1 MKKYILPLMS
11 IAMLMAM
18 ASCSSS
24 DDEVAEIKEESKLVP
39 MTFTATQESNAET
52 RSALIT
58 GTSVIWKTGDMIS
71 VFDGTG
77 AGCNHQFS
85 LTGDASLGKFSGI
98 ASSEATSFTAVY
110 PYTEGAQLE
119 SDGSVS
125 GITLP
130 AEQTAYKDSFDP
142 KAALMMAYTEDKSQL
157 NFKNVVSLV
166 KVTTDF
172 DCKSIV
178 LTAKEN
184 IAGTGKLT
192 YNSDAPSITFT
203 SNESQTVT
211 LKPALEY
218 GAIAAGTYY
227 IAICPQTL
235 TGFSISFINST
246 DTKVYT
252 RTSTKNNIF
261 NRREIKNLGTFSES
275 GTSWTST
282 MESNGKVNAS
292 QQVDMVEFTIGDK
305 KYRVIF
311 ATSNLTAT
319 GLAASESDYGDYF
332 AWGATEPWYTSY
344 TTGTNGSGK
353 PTITSD
359 GWKDGHESGYRE
371 TPTFSPEY
379 TSKKDFDM
387 SDDPARKILGGDWQL
402 PTTEIWKALYN
413 TKSYSWDWTTKD
425 SKNGRVV
432 KNKSTNYS
440 IFLPAAGYVASD
452 SFFSV
457 GLYGHYWSGTANSI
471 DSAYSMYFYND
482 DVRAQDPYYLREIG
496 LSVRPVRL
504 VEVSLAGSDP
514 DATPATPATTTEDY
528 YANDFNWE

>member
-1 MKKYILPLMS
+1 MS

-119 SDGSVS
+119 STGIVN

-130 AEQTAYKDSFDP
+130 AEQTATEGSFDP

-211 LKPALEY
+211 LKPASED
-218 GAIAAGTYY
+218 GVIAAGTYY
-227 IAICPQTL
+227 IAVCPHTSS
-235 TGFSISFINST
+235 GFSIRFINSD
-246 DTKVYT
+246 DTKAYT
-252 RTSTKNNIF
+252 RTSIQSNTF
-261 NRREIKNLGTFSES
+261 NRSKIKDLSTFTES
-275 GTSWTST
+275 GTWTST
-282 MESNGKVNAS
+282 IESNGNVKAS
-292 QQVDMVEFTIGDK
+292 QQVDMGVFSINEK
-305 KYRVIF
+305 NYRLIF
-311 ATSNLTAT
+311 AKSNLTKD
-319 GLAASESDYGDYF
+319 GLADDETDYGDYF
-332 AWGATEPWYTSY
+332 AWGATEPWYSSATQTWKNDKPGGYTTDNAPFYTSSTESY
-344 TTGTNGSGK
+344 TK
-353 PTITSD
+353 
-359 GWKDGHESGYRE
+359 Y
-371 TPTFSPEY
+371 TPGDALEA
-379 TSKKDFDM
+379 
-387 SDDPARKILGGDWQL
+387 SDDAANVILGGDWQL
-402 PTTEIWKALYN
+402 PTKEIWVALYGAN
-413 TKSYSWDWTTKD
+413 TNTVNWGPNGDKTFDTISGIQGMKITKKD
-425 SKNGRVV
+425 NSN
-432 KNKSTNYS
+432 TY
-440 IFLPAAGYVASD
+440 IFLPAAGYVAGIYFKD
-452 SFFSV
+452 V
-457 GLYGHYWSGTANSI
+457 GSIGRYWSGTAGTASN
-471 DSAYSMYFYND
+471 DAYILRITDVSVLAQNNYN
-482 DVRAQDPYYLREIG
+482 RHFG
-496 LSVRPVRL
+496 LPVRPVRL
-504 VEVSLAGSDP
+504 VEVSQSQQ
-514 DATPATPATTTEDY
+514 
-528 YANDFNWE
+528 